1 MSHWLPY
8 DIPKCR
14 YSLFSTICYS
24 GHYVPCPN
32 MEKIDCMQPVYAD
45 FLLIL
50 DIHKKDF
57 QLRMK
62 VY

>member
-1 MSHWLPY
+1 MTLQNV
-8 DIPKCR
+8 DIDIFPQ
-14 YSLFSTICYS
+14 FAIP
-24 GHYVPCPN
+24 GHYVPCPK
-32 MEKIDCMQPVYAD
+32 MKKIDCMQPVYAD

-50 DIHKKDF
+50 DIHKKDS

>member
-1 MSHWLPY
+1 MTFQNVY
-8 DIPKCR
+8 IDIFPQ
-14 YSLFSTICYS
+14 FAIP
-24 GHYVPCPN
+24 GHYVPCPK
-32 MEKIDCMQPVYAD
+32 MKKIDCMQPVYAD

-50 DIHKKDF
+50 DIHKKDS